1 MASDITV
8 ILTLY
13 RRPHILLE
21 QLEAIQNQSIPPTS
35 IIIWKNQYDGIEL
48 PEIPENLKKNVDIIN
63 SSRNFGVWARF
74 AVGLLASTT
83 YIAVFDDDTIPGK
96 MWFENCLYCMS
107 VKEGLYGTLGLHYI
121 SEESYFNFSKV
132 GWNHDY
138 EYYQMKGFKYN
149 YNRYGIQQ
157 VDIVGHAWFFKREWL
172 CDLWSFA
179 PDYSKLLTVGEDI
192 AFSTFLQKKNIP
204 TLVPPH
210 PPGHFELFG
219 SHPEKAKK
227 YGTEGVAI
235 SCQSGSD
242 QRFEY
247 AYKYFINIHGFK
259 IMNS

>member
-8 ILTLY
+8 ILTVY
-13 RRPHILLE
+13 RRPHVLLE

-74 AVGLLASTT
+74 AVGLLATTT
-83 YIAVFDDDTIPGK
+83 YIAVFDDDTIPGNR
-96 MWFENCLYCMS
+96 WFENCLHCMS
-107 VKEGLYGTLGLHYI
+107 VKEGLYGTIGIIYD
-121 SEESYFNFSKV
+121 SEKSYAGYSRV
-132 GWNHDY
+132 GWDHQF
-138 EYYQMKGFKYN
+138 ETFTIKGVQHKYN
-149 YNRYGIQQ
+149 RCAIHQ

-179 PDYSKLLTVGEDI
+179 PDYSKYLTAGEDI

-219 SHPEKAKK
+219 SHPEKAMN
-227 YGTEGVAI
+227 YGCEHVAV
-235 SCQSGSD
+235 SCQAGAYEKFD
-242 QRFEY
+242 EV
-247 AYKYFINIHGFK
+247 YKYFINTHGFK
-259 IMNS
+259 ILNS